1 MENFLKNSVLHKK
14 EYYTEP
20 LLIDEDAEEEV
31 EDIAHPGE
39 VPGQDTKFTP
49 LLKDLY
55 DEIQR
60 RKAAFEVIFISFD
73 KTKEDME
80 QYFVEMHGDWL
91 ALPFGDPLIEKLKS
105 QYDISSVPKLVVVR
119 DDGEVLTMKGR
130 KEVQDKGIICY
141 RNWQNLLASKSTK
154 KSECQEETDTDKGVP
169 PDMES

>member
-39 VPGQDTKFTP
+39 VPGQDTVKDKIIGLYFSASWCPPCQKFTP

-91 ALPFGDPLIEKLKS
+91 ALPFGDPLIE
-105 QYDISSVPKLVVVR
+105 
-119 DDGEVLTMKGR
+119 
-130 KEVQDKGIICY
+130 
-141 RNWQNLLASKSTK
+141 
-154 KSECQEETDTDKGVP
+154 
-169 PDMES
+169 